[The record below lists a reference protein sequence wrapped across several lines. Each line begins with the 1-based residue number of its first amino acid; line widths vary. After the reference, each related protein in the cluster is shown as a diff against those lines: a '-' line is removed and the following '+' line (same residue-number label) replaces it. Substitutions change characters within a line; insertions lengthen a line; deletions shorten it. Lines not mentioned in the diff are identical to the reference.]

1 MATTAL
7 PAIGRDLG
15 AGPSLPWVL
24 TGYSLVFAVCLL
36 PAGAWADRIGPHKAF
51 TIGTTV
57 FAATSALCALAQNL
71 PLMLAART
79 LQGAAAALLLP
90 AGLSLLNTASNHPEP
105 AAERTAAAR
114 PEPDAERTAAARL
127 GPGVVGRARAVGRWT
142 AAGAIALVVGSP
154 LGGAIT
160 SGVGWQGI
168 FWLNVPISFLLL
180 ATLPHTPPATT
191 PPPASLPQ
199 AAPSSPPPPP
209 SPSSSPSPP
218 TSVLSPTHRIGV
230 GEMLRSG
237 VVVVSSVTGFAL
249 NFASYGA
256 IFAVTFLLQDNL
268 GRSAW
273 ITGLVFVPMTLL
285 IIPANLVAGRLTT
298 RLGVRRTLLL
308 GQCLMVIGLLG
319 LIITS
324 SSAIYQLTA
333 WLLPIGVGAGLV
345 APAVTT
351 LMLDGIPAERGG
363 LGSGVLNAARQ
374 LGSGAAPAIF
384 GVLLGAGQFI
394 TGFRISLL
402 LAVLVIAAPATFR
415 TRELVTCA

>member
-1 MATTAL
+1 MSVRSSALVPSALSFFLVTLNASMATTAL
-7 PAIGRDLG
+7 PAIGRELG
-15 AGPSLPWVL
+15 SGPSLPWVL

-36 PAGAWADRIGPHKAF
+36 PAGAWADRIGPHRAF
-51 TIGTTV
+51 TLGTVV

-71 PLMLAART
+71 PVMLAARG

-90 AGLSLLNTASNHPEP
+90 AGLSLLNTEITP
-105 AAERTAAAR
+105 
-114 PEPDAERTAAARL
+114 
-127 GPGVVGRARAVGRWT
+127 GPSGRARAIGRWT

-160 SGVGWQGI
+160 STIGWQGT
-168 FWLNVPISFLLL
+168 FWLNLPLSLLTL
-180 ATLPHTPPATT
+180 ATTTHTT
-191 PPPASLPQ
+191 S
-199 AAPSSPPPPP
+199 P
-209 SPSSSPSPP
+209 SPSR
-218 TSVLSPTHRIGV
+218 LRRAGV
-230 GEMLRSG
+230 GELLRSG
-237 VVVVSSVTGFAL
+237 SVLVSSVTGFAL

-273 ITGLVFVPMTLL
+273 VTGLVFVPMTLL
-285 IIPANLVAGRLTT
+285 IIPANLLAGRLTS

-308 GQCLMVIGLLG
+308 GQSLMILGLLG

-324 SSAIYQLTA
+324 AAGSSAIYQLTA
-333 WLLPIGVGAGLV
+333 WLLPIGAGAGLV

-351 LMLDGIPAERGG
+351 LMLDGIPPDRGG

-384 GVLLGAGQFI
+384 GVLLSAGQFS

-402 LAVLVIAAPATFR
+402 LAVLVIAAPATLR